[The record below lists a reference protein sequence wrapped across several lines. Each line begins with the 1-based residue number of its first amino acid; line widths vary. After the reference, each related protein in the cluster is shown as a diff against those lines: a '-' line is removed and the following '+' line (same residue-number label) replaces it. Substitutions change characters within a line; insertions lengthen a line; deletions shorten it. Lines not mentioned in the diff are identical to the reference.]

1 VARALRSVTYDARL
15 PRMSLAGDPSWSFIF
30 EPWDEQRGG
39 WHQVL
44 LSAGLSVELVDGS
57 DSLAAVRSPRLK
69 KALGQH
75 HLVSGS
81 LCRPLIDFLE
91 PSGQRVV
98 EVGPG
103 GGVLTGELLAAGA
116 RVLAWEVDIEWAAEL
131 LRRRR
136 AGSLSGGADGQGG
149 DGQGG
154 DGGWSGVGRGQ
165 VGGGSAGGA
174 GGRREGEDGQLAIV
188 VEDALDLPWGRLPA
202 PTLAAGNLP
211 YNIATALLGA
221 LLPHHERVPRA
232 AFLVQREV
240 AERLLAR
247 PGDPAYGSFS
257 VLAAAYARA
266 VSLGRVRR
274 GSFRPPPKVEGAYVG
289 FELRPPPVPDG
300 EMPAFLA
307 TVRLAFG
314 QRRKTLR
321 NALAAGWGRERA
333 GAVLAAMGLPDDVRA
348 ERLGLEELLELH
360 RCGQKPDVVVR

>member
-1 VARALRSVTYDARL
+1 MR
-15 PRMSLAGDPSWSFIF
+15 P
-30 EPWDEQRGG
+30 
-39 WHQVL
+39 
-44 LSAGLSVELVDGS
+44 
-57 DSLAAVRSPRLK
+57 PRLD

-81 LCRPLIDFLE
+81 LCRPLIEFLRPGGE
-91 PSGQRVV
+91 RVV

-103 GGVLTGELLAAGA
+103 GGVLTAELLAAGA
-116 RVLAWEVDIEWAAEL
+116 RVLAWEVDLAWAAEL
-131 LRRRR
+131 RRRWLGWGDTSTADR
-136 AGSLSGGADGQGG
+136 RSGGPP
-149 DGQGG
+149 
-154 DGGWSGVGRGQ
+154 
-165 VGGGSAGGA
+165 
-174 GGRREGEDGQLAIV
+174 AIV

-240 AERLLAR
+240 ADRLLAA

-257 VLAAAYARA
+257 VLVAAYARA
-266 VSLGRVRR
+266 VPLGRVRR

-289 FELRPPPVPDG
+289 FELRPPPLPEG

-333 GAVLAAMGLPDDVRA
+333 AAALAALGLPEDARA
-348 ERLGLEELLELH
+348 ERLGLAELLALH
-360 RCGQKPDVVVR
+360 RRGMLEAPSHPGG